1 MYVDIFKVYANILKI
16 YANKFKVYADIF
28 KVYANRFKVCALQVN
43 QLQRTRERERSL
55 AEAKKKVQE
64 KKDLFRSAWQ

>member
-1 MYVDIFKVYANILKI
+1 MI
-16 YANKFKVYADIF
+16 
-28 KVYANRFKVCALQVN
+28 QVN

-64 KKDLFRSAWQ
+64 KKDLFRSDFYDHDHD